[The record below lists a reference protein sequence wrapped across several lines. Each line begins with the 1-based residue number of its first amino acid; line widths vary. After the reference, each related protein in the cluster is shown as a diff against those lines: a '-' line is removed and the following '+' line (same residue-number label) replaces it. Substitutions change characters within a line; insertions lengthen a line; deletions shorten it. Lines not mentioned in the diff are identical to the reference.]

1 MQQYYAILGYEVN
14 QLKLLRDEIEQ
25 LIGQALVKAGISGD
39 NWRQMLAPSRDTTQG
54 DLSLPCFPLAKQL
67 SRNPVELAQTIADE
81 ISSNPAIGEVSAVGG
96 YLNIKANM
104 NWLAQQVLSGKVRIG
119 DALGTINSTGRKVLI
134 EHTSAN
140 PNGPFHVG
148 RARNAIL
155 GDSLVR
161 LHRLFGNE
169 VRAEYYVDDMG
180 KQVAV
185 LAWALAN
192 LSKEEVEQTLVGR
205 DGVNPRW
212 SGKADHETVR
222 WYQAAQKMR
231 EGENAQAIEDEIG
244 RLVHASENGDQEV
257 LNRFEAAYQ
266 PVLDGMLMTLN
277 RLGINFDTF
286 TKESKFVID
295 GDVAK
300 LMQRL
305 SEMDIYGEA
314 DNGAGYLD
322 LGQRGLKGKTEFFFR
337 RGDGSSLYATRD
349 IAYHMWK
356 WQQSDD
362 LINVLGEDHKLQG
375 KQVAMALTELGER
388 VPEVLFY
395 SFIKLPEGKMSTRKG
410 NVVFMDDL
418 LEEAQ
423 AQAATIVRELRP
435 DYSESKVLEIA
446 EAVGVS
452 AVRFNI
458 IKVSPDKGFTFR
470 WEEALAFEAGS
481 APFIMYSH
489 TRAHSVML
497 RCIEAG
503 ADVDSIIASQIDY
516 SQQEMPTG
524 LVELLRTIARHNDIL
539 DKAVNMRKPH
549 LFAAQLLDLA
559 NAYNGFY
566 RDCHIL
572 VEGVPNPFYL
582 QVSEVARNLL
592 KTGMQGVGI
601 IPIEQM

>member
-1 MQQYYAILGYEVN
+1 M
-14 QLKLLRDEIEQ
+14 KLLRDEIEQ

-39 NWRQMLAPSRDTTQG
+39 NWRQMLAPSRDTSQG

-67 SRNPVELAQTIADE
+67 SRNPVELAQSIADE

-104 NWLAQQVLSGKVRIG
+104 NWLAKQVLTGKVRIG
-119 DALGTINSTGRKVLI
+119 DALGTMNSTGRKVLI

-257 LNRFEAAYQ
+257 LNQFEAAYQ
-266 PVLDGMLMTLN
+266 PVLDGMLMTLS
-277 RLGINFDTF
+277 RLGIDFDTF

-295 GDVAK
+295 GDVAT

-305 SEMDIYGEA
+305 SEMEIYGEA
-314 DNGAGYLD
+314 ENGAGYLD

-423 AQAATIVRELRP
+423 AQAATIVRGLRP

-524 LVELLRTIARHNDIL
+524 LIELLRTIARHNDIL

>member
-1 MQQYYAILGYEVN
+1 M
-14 QLKLLRDEIEQ
+14 KLLRDEIEQ
-25 LIGQALVKAGISGD
+25 LIGQALVKAGISSD
-39 NWRQMLAPSRDTTQG
+39 NWRQMLAPSRDTSQG

-67 SRNPVELAQTIADE
+67 SRNPVELAQSIADE

-96 YLNIKANM
+96 YLNIKADM
-104 NWLAQQVLSGKVRIG
+104 NWLAKQVLTGKVRIG
-119 DALGTINSTGRKVLI
+119 DALGTMNSTGRKVLI

-192 LSKEEVEQTLVGR
+192 LSKEEVEQTLSGR

-222 WYQAAQKMR
+222 WYQAAQKLR

-257 LNRFEAAYQ
+257 LNQFEAAYQ
-266 PVLDGMLMTLN
+266 PVLDGMLTTLN
-277 RLGINFDTF
+277 RLGIDFDTF

-314 DNGAGYLD
+314 DNGAGYHD

-423 AQAATIVRELRP
+423 AQAATIVRGLRP

-524 LVELLRTIARHNDIL
+524 LIELLRTIARHNDIL

>member
-1 MQQYYAILGYEVN
+1 
-14 QLKLLRDEIEQ
+14 LKLLRDEIEQ

-39 NWRQMLAPSRDTTQG
+39 NWRQMLAPSRDTSQG

-67 SRNPVELAQTIADE
+67 SRNPVELAQAIADE

-104 NWLAQQVLSGKVRIG
+104 NWLAKQVLTGKVRIG
-119 DALGTINSTGRKVLI
+119 DPLGTMNSTGRKVLI

-192 LSKEEVEQTLVGR
+192 LSKEEVEQTLSGR

-266 PVLDGMLMTLN
+266 PVLDGMLMTLS
-277 RLGINFDTF
+277 RLGIDFDTF

-305 SEMDIYGEA
+305 SEMEIYGEA

-423 AQAATIVRELRP
+423 AQAATIVRGLRP

-524 LVELLRTIARHNDIL
+524 LIELLRTIARHNDIL

>member
-1 MQQYYAILGYEVN
+1 M
-14 QLKLLRDEIEQ
+14 KLLRDEIEQ

-39 NWRQMLAPSRDTTQG
+39 NWRQMLAPSRDTSQG

-67 SRNPVELAQTIADE
+67 SRNPVELAQSIADE

-104 NWLAQQVLSGKVRIG
+104 NWLAKQVLTGKVRIG
-119 DALGTINSTGRKVLI
+119 DALGTMNSTGRKVLI

-266 PVLDGMLMTLN
+266 PVLDGMLMTLS
-277 RLGINFDTF
+277 RLGIDFDTF

-295 GDVAK
+295 GDVAT

-305 SEMDIYGEA
+305 SEMEIYGEA
-314 DNGAGYLD
+314 ENGAGYLD

-423 AQAATIVRELRP
+423 AQAATIVRGLRP

-524 LVELLRTIARHNDIL
+524 LIELLRTIARHNDIL

>member
-1 MQQYYAILGYEVN
+1 M
-14 QLKLLRDEIEQ
+14 KLLRDEIEQ

-39 NWRQMLAPSRDTTQG
+39 NWRQMLAPSRDTSQG

-67 SRNPVELAQTIADE
+67 SRNPVELAQAIADE

-104 NWLAQQVLSGKVRIG
+104 NWLAKQVLTGKVRIG
-119 DALGTINSTGRKVLI
+119 DPLGTMNSTGRKVLI

-192 LSKEEVEQTLVGR
+192 LSKEEVEQTLSGR

-222 WYQAAQKMR
+222 WYQAAQKIR

-266 PVLDGMLMTLN
+266 PVLDGMLMTLS
-277 RLGINFDTF
+277 RLGIDFDTF

-305 SEMDIYGEA
+305 SEMEIYGEA
-314 DNGAGYLD
+314 ENGAGYLD

-423 AQAATIVRELRP
+423 AQAATIVRGLRP

-524 LVELLRTIARHNDIL
+524 LIELLRTIARHNDIL